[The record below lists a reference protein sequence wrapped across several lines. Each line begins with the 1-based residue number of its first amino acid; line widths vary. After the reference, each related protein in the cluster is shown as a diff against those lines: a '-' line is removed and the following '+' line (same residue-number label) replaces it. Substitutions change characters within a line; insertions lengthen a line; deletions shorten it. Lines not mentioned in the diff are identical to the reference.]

1 MSKKIIVLGATGAQG
16 GALIE
21 AILNDEK
28 KTFTPVGIT
37 RDINSEKAKNLLNRG
52 VELRQADT
60 SDKESLIKAFQGG
73 YGLFAVT
80 FFWEHF
86 SPEKEYNNAKNI
98 AEAAA
103 ESGIEHI
110 VWSTLEDTRN
120 WLPIDNDI
128 MPTLGGKYNVPH
140 FDAKGEADKLFEK
153 SGVPTTYLLTSFF
166 WENFIYFG
174 MAPQRDEEGHLH
186 LNLPLDDCKL
196 PGISTIDIG
205 KCTFGIFQG
214 GNKFHNIRIGISGEH
229 LTGEEFAEAFSE
241 KFGEKVT
248 YNAIPF
254 DVYRSFGFPG
264 ADDLGNMFQFK
275 CEFQDDFCGVRSV
288 SESKKLNPELM
299 SFKSWLAENGDKIS
313 I

>member
-1 MSKKIIVLGATGAQG
+1 MSKKIVVLGATGAQG
-16 GALIE
+16 GALIN
-21 AILNDEK
+21 AILEDKSGN
-28 KTFTPVGIT
+28 FSAIGIT
-37 RDINSEKAKNLLNRG
+37 RNLDSDKAKALINRG
-52 VELRQADT
+52 VELRVADNE
-60 SDKESLIKAFQGG
+60 DKASLVKAFEGA

-110 VWSTLEDTRN
+110 VWSTLEDTRKF
-120 WLPIDNDI
+120 LPIDNDI

-140 FDAKGEADKLFEK
+140 FDAKGDADALFEN

-174 MAPQRDEEGHLH
+174 MGPQRDEDGNIN
-186 LNLPLDDCKL
+186 LNMPLKACKL
-196 PGISTIDIG
+196 PSISTIDIG
-205 KCTFGIFQG
+205 KCAYGIFKAGDTYKNQ
-214 GNKFHNIRIGISGEH
+214 RVGISGEH
-229 LTGEEFAEAFSE
+229 MTGEDFAAAFSAQY
-241 KFGEKVT
+241 GEKVT
-248 YNAIPF
+248 YRAIPF
-254 DVYRSFGFPG
+254 DVYRSFDFPG

-275 CEFQDDFCGVRSV
+275 CEFQDEFCNVRSV
-288 SESKKLNPELM
+288 AHSKELNPELLT
-299 SFKSWLAENGDKIS
+299 FKEWLANNADKIP